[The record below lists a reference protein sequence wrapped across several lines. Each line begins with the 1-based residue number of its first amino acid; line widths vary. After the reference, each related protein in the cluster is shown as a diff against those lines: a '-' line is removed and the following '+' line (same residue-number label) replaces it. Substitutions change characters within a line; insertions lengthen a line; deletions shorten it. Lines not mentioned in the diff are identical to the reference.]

1 MLEVVSSFP
10 STLITHI
17 QCLAS
22 FPAPPSF
29 PSGQTRLH
37 IPTYKLCLASFPGP
51 TQLSIWAGPGNEAK
65 LWYQL
70 GAYQRVER
78 DCPCPYQSIE
88 SKNLWRYQTRSVDKR
103 RGRIYECHR
112 VSYTVH
118 TCAYTIS
125 KATSLS
131 KFSHG
136 AKNYVN
142 KLVNLSSKLQWR
154 QYSGTTLNTDIL
166 ETKIFVLRCSYSRRE
181 KYVFV

>member
-1 MLEVVSSFP
+1 MVSV
-10 STLITHI
+10 
-17 QCLAS
+17 
-22 FPAPPSF
+22 
-29 PSGQTRLH
+29 
-37 IPTYKLCLASFPGP
+37 
-51 TQLSIWAGPGNEAK
+51 
-65 LWYQL
+65 
-70 GAYQRVER
+70 GAYQRVAR

-88 SKNLWRYQTRSVDKR
+88 CKNLWRYQTRSVDKR

-125 KATSLS
+125 KAASLS

-154 QYSGTTLNTDIL
+154 QYSGTSLNMDTL
-166 ETKIFVLRCSYSRRE
+166 ETKIFVLISE
-181 KYVFV
+181 VFLFQGRKVCIYIKLGLGQVS